1 MPPTKRYEYLSPEF
15 YLHLPE
21 LLLQFLLFSL
31 PKIAEQEEKYET
43 YVPYTDTVT
52 MDIKCQETGTFVRL
66 IISETIQQ
74 GQLQN
79 KSHHYDH

>member
-15 YLHLPE
+15 YFHLPQ

-43 YVPYTDTVT
+43 YMPYTDSAT
-52 MDIKCQETGTFVRL
+52 MDTSL
-66 IISETIQQ
+66 
-74 GQLQN
+74 
-79 KSHHYDH
+79 

>member
-1 MPPTKRYEYLSPEF
+1 LQ
-15 YLHLPE
+15 
-21 LLLQFLLFSL
+21 LLLQFLLFSV
-31 PKIAEQEEKYET
+31 PKIAEQEEKYES
-43 YVPYTDTVT
+43 YMPYTDSVT
-52 MDIKCQETGTFVRL
+52 MDTQLGKHQETGTFVHL